1 MASLNDA
8 GVKELLNGRFIGTLG
23 THGPDGSVHM
33 VSVWYWFDGKDIF
46 VATSSR
52 SRKARNLDGNPKC
65 SLMIDSRDVAASRGV
80 TVAGTVQMIR
90 GEESRKKNQEIHRR
104 YLSAAAI
111 ADPRV
116 GPVFAGWD
124 DVTLRITPVSVIAWD
139 MREADK
145 QVFGGAFEGNPGY
158 LLPVER

>member
-1 MASLNDA
+1 MASLKDA
-8 GVKELLNGRFIGTLG
+8 GVQELLNGRFIGTLG

-33 VSVWYWFDGKDIF
+33 VSVWYWFDGTDIF

-52 SRKARNLDGNPKC
+52 SRKARNLADNPKV

-80 TVAGTVQMIR
+80 TVMGTVEMIR
-90 GEESRKKNQEIHRR
+90 GEESRKKNLEVHRK
-104 YLSAAAI
+104 YMSAAAL
-111 ADPRV
+111 ADARV

-124 DVTLRITPVSVIAWD
+124 DVTLRITPASVIAWD